1 MIIRNLSSIKI
12 PSTGLHVVCFSSNN
26 ERSTLFVKSA
36 NGDDNFTVIIQTPYS
51 LQHTGVCSIDN
62 LHRWV
67 DENGCMKAIARS

>member
-12 PSTGLHVVCFSSNN
+12 PRTGLHVVCFFSDN

-36 NGDDNFTVIIQTPYS
+36 NGDDNFTVIIQTSNS
-51 LQHTGVCSIDN
+51 LQHAGTCSIDD

-67 DENGCMKAIARS
+67 DENCCVKADT